1 MKETINILQF
11 DNKIPL
17 SFSVIKFDNIFLH
30 MHSMVQLIVVLEGDF
45 QCIIGDKKYIAK
57 ENDIFIVNPRTY
69 HSFDAV
75 NNTSTILSVL
85 IDQHEFA
92 LDEIDPDSIAFN
104 LNSMETNNHPKY
116 ESIKYLIYSLVR
128 INSMDNINSIYTSR
142 AISFSL
148 FAQLMNDFSVNLE
161 EADIKKNN
169 YDTITKI
176 TAYINDH
183 YSENLSL
190 SSIAKQFNYSIAYL
204 SRLFKQSLDTNFI
217 DYYDDLRVNNS
228 LNDLLFSNKTIEE
241 IALAHGFENSR
252 SYFRAFTS
260 IYKTYPSQYRKN
272 FKKHSKNTILD
283 SNKLKKEAIEKI
295 LLLYEQASQSG
306 NNPNHEITRDT
317 EALVSIDYKNKTTTL
332 HSPQTKILQL
342 EDCKLIMDIDVQNCL
357 INIQKDIDFE
367 YITLNNIFEKEMK
380 MLKNNPS
387 DYSFSYISFDRI
399 ISYLKTISL
408 KPYIKL
414 MYDQNIMSDSAFLD
428 LLTSFYNHIV
438 NSYSKEEISS
448 WLINLSFKD
457 IIISNKNLTRIYSS
471 LFYNFYNKTKKEL
484 KGIKIGSPSFTKDSI
499 LKTSI
504 YQDFLNYCKSKFIDF
519 SFISIL
525 YQDINYK
532 DNKLTKNKD
541 ELKEFINHLKSKNLY
556 FENKMFFENINF
568 SSSKSLLND
577 TLFSSSYLCKNLIE
591 NIKSI
596 SSYSKLGFSDI
607 TSDILTN
614 KETFSGNNSFFTY
627 NLIKKPSYY
636 VYSMFSKLG
645 DQLIK
650 KSYNYIITSSENK
663 IIILVNNY
671 SHYSDLYAENEYYQ
685 ISEQERYHC
694 FPKSTNIKFSFEI
707 NNLPYKDCKL
717 KTTTISKNSG
727 SSFDKWLEIGAPK
740 IMTNEELEKLKILS
754 EPSIYISNKTI
765 NESKL
770 NVECTIAPLETKLI
784 EITLIK

>member
-1 MKETINILQF
+1 MKESITILQF

-30 MHSMVQLIVVLEGDF
+30 MHSMVQLIIVLEGEF
-45 QCIIGDKKYIAK
+45 QCNLGDKKYIAK
-57 ENDIFIVNPRTY
+57 ANDIFIVNPRTY
-69 HSFDAV
+69 HSFDAL
-75 NNTSTILSVL
+75 NKTSTILSVL
-85 IDQHEFA
+85 INQHEFA
-92 LDEIDPDSIAFN
+92 LGDIDPDSIAFN
-104 LNSMETNNHPKY
+104 LNSMEIIEHPKY
-116 ESIKYLIYSLVR
+116 ESIKYLIYSIVR
-128 INSMDNINSIYTSR
+128 LNSMDNVNSIYTNR

-161 EADIKKNN
+161 EADIKRTN

-190 SSIAKQFNYSIAYL
+190 SSISKQFNYSIAYL

-241 IALAHGFENSR
+241 IALTHGFENSR

-260 IYKTYPSQYRKN
+260 IYKTYPSQYRKE

-283 SNKLKKEAIEKI
+283 SNELKKEAIEKI
-295 LLLYEQASQSG
+295 LLLYEQASQRG

-317 EALVSIDYKNKTTTL
+317 EALVSVDYKNKTTNL
-332 HSPQTKILQL
+332 HSPQTKLLQL
-342 EDCKLIMDIDVQNCL
+342 EDYKLIMDVDIQKCL
-357 INIQKDIDFE
+357 KNIQKDINFE
-367 YITLNNIFEKEMK
+367 YITLSNIFEKEIK
-380 MLKNNPS
+380 IIKNNPNEF
-387 DYSFSYISFDRI
+387 SFSFITFDRI
-399 ISYLKTISL
+399 VSYLKSVSL

-414 MYDQNIMSDSAFLD
+414 IYDSNQISDASFINLLD
-428 LLTSFYNHIV
+428 SFYNHLV
-438 NSYSKEEISS
+438 NTYSKEETSS
-448 WLINLSFKD
+448 WLINLSFENLET
-457 IIISNKNLTRIYSS
+457 SNKKQTQVYST
-471 LFYNFYNKTKKEL
+471 LFYNFYTKTKKEI

-499 LKTSI
+499 LKSSV
-504 YQDFLNYCKSKFIDF
+504 YRDFLDHCKSKFIDL

-525 YQDINYK
+525 YQDTKNK
-532 DNKLTKNKD
+532 DTLLTKNKD
-541 ELKEFINHLKSKNLY
+541 ELKEFINHLKKTNLY

-568 SSSKSLLND
+568 SSSRCLLND
-577 TLFSSSYLCKNLIE
+577 TLYSSSYLCKNLIE

-596 SSYSKLGFSDI
+596 SAYSKLGISDI
-607 TSDILTN
+607 SNELLTN
-614 KETFSGNNSFFTY
+614 KEIFNGNNSFLTY
-627 NLIKKPSYY
+627 NLLKKPSYY

-645 DQLIK
+645 NQLIK
-650 KSYNYIITSSENK
+650 KSYNYMITSKENK

-671 SHYSDLYAENEYYQ
+671 SHYSNLYAENEYYQ

-707 NNLPYKDCKL
+707 NNLPYKDCKI
-717 KTTTISKNSG
+717 KTTTISKNNG

-740 IMTNEELEKLKILS
+740 VMTNDEIEKLKILS
-754 EPSIYISNKTI
+754 EPSIYISNKII

-770 NVECTIAPLETKLI
+770 SVECNIAPLETKLI
-784 EITLIK
+784 EITLTK

>member
-11 DNKIPL
+11 DNEIPL

-30 MHSMVQLIVVLEGDF
+30 MHSMVQLIIVLEGEF
-45 QCIIGDKKYIAK
+45 QCNIADKKYIAK

-69 HSFDAV
+69 HSFDAL

-85 IDQHEFA
+85 IDQNEFA
-92 LDEIDPDSIAFN
+92 IGDIDPDIIAFN
-104 LNSMETNNHPKY
+104 LNSMEVINHPKY
-116 ESIKYLIYSLVR
+116 ESIKFLIYSIVR
-128 INSMDNINSIYTSR
+128 LNSMDNINSIYTNR

-161 EADIKKNN
+161 EADIKRTN
-169 YDTITKI
+169 YNTITKI
-176 TAYINDH
+176 TAYISDH

-190 SSIAKQFNYSIAYL
+190 SSISKQFNYSIAYL

-241 IALAHGFENSR
+241 IALTHGFENSR

-260 IYKTYPSQYRKN
+260 IYKTYPSQYRKE

-283 SNKLKKEAIEKI
+283 SNELKKEAIEKI
-295 LLLYEQASQSG
+295 LLLYEKASKKED
-306 NNPNHEITRDT
+306 NPNYENTRET
-317 EALVSIDYKNKTTTL
+317 EALVSVDYRNKLTSL

-342 EDCKLIMDIDVQNCL
+342 EDCNLIMDIDVQISL
-357 INIQKDIDFE
+357 KNIQKDINFE
-367 YITLNNIFEKEMK
+367 YITLSNIFEKEIK
-380 MLKNNPS
+380 ILKNNPN
-387 DYSFSYISFDRI
+387 DYSFSFITFDRI
-399 ISYLKTISL
+399 ISYLKSVSL

-414 MYDQNIMSDSAFLD
+414 IFDNNEITESVFLNLID
-428 LLTSFYNHIV
+428 SFYSHLL
-438 NSYSKEEISS
+438 STYSKEEIST
-448 WLINLSFKD
+448 WLINLSFND
-457 IIISNKNLTRIYSS
+457 IEISSKKQTQIYSN
-471 LFYNFYNKTKKEL
+471 LFYSFYSKTKKEL
-484 KGIKIGSPSFTKDSI
+484 RGIKIGSPSFTKDLI
-499 LKTSI
+499 LKTTI
-504 YQDFLNYCKSKFIDF
+504 YQDFLDHCKSKFVDL

-525 YQDINYK
+525 YQDSRSKENL
-532 DNKLTKNKD
+532 LTKNKD
-541 ELKEFINHLKSKNLY
+541 ELKEFINHLKKKNLY

-577 TLFSSSYLCKNLIE
+577 TLYSSSYLCKNLID

-596 SSYSKLGFSDI
+596 SAYSKSGFSDI
-607 TSDILTN
+607 TNDILVN
-614 KETFSGNNSFFTY
+614 KEMFNGNNSFFTY
-627 NLIKKPSYY
+627 NLLKKPSYY

-650 KSYNYIITSSENK
+650 KSYNYIITSKENK
-663 IIILVNNY
+663 IIILLNNY
-671 SHYSDLYAENEYYQ
+671 SHYSDLYAENDYYQ
-685 ISEQERYHC
+685 ISDQERYHC

-707 NNLPYKDCKL
+707 NNLPFKDCKI
-717 KTTTISKNSG
+717 KTTTLSKTSG

-740 IMTNEELEKLKILS
+740 VMTNDELEKLKILS
-754 EPSIYISNKTI
+754 EPSIYISSKTI

-770 NVECTIAPLETKLI
+770 NVECNIAPLETKLI
-784 EITLIK
+784 EVTLLK

>member
-1 MKETINILQF
+1 MKESITILQF

-30 MHSMVQLIVVLEGDF
+30 MHSMVQLIIVLEGEF
-45 QCIIGDKKYIAK
+45 QCNLGDKKYIAK
-57 ENDIFIVNPRTY
+57 ANDIFIVNPRTY
-69 HSFDAV
+69 HSFDAL
-75 NNTSTILSVL
+75 NKTSTILSVL
-85 IDQHEFA
+85 INQHEFA
-92 LDEIDPDSIAFN
+92 LGDIDPDSIAFN
-104 LNSMETNNHPKY
+104 LNSMEIIEHPKY
-116 ESIKYLIYSLVR
+116 ESIKYLIYSIVR
-128 INSMDNINSIYTSR
+128 LNSMDNVNSIYTNR

-161 EADIKKNN
+161 EADIKRTN

-190 SSIAKQFNYSIAYL
+190 SSISKQFNYSIAYL

-241 IALAHGFENSR
+241 IALTHGFENSR

-260 IYKTYPSQYRKN
+260 IYKTYPSQYRKE

-283 SNKLKKEAIEKI
+283 SNELKKEAIEKI
-295 LLLYEQASQSG
+295 LLLYEQASQRG

-317 EALVSIDYKNKTTTL
+317 EALVSVDYKNKTTNL
-332 HSPQTKILQL
+332 HSPQTKLLQL
-342 EDCKLIMDIDVQNCL
+342 EDYKLIMDVDIQKCL
-357 INIQKDIDFE
+357 KNIQKDINFL
-367 YITLNNIFEKEMK
+367 YITLSNIFEKEIK
-380 MLKNNPS
+380 IIKNNPNEF
-387 DYSFSYISFDRI
+387 SFSFITFDRI
-399 ISYLKTISL
+399 VSYLKSVSL

-414 MYDQNIMSDSAFLD
+414 IYDSNQISDASFINLLD
-428 LLTSFYNHIV
+428 SFYNHLV
-438 NSYSKEEISS
+438 NTYSKEETSS
-448 WLINLSFKD
+448 WLINLSFENLET
-457 IIISNKNLTRIYSS
+457 SNKKQTQVYST
-471 LFYNFYNKTKKEL
+471 LFYNFYTKTKKEI

-499 LKTSI
+499 LKSSV
-504 YQDFLNYCKSKFIDF
+504 YRDFLDHCKSKFIDL

-525 YQDINYK
+525 YQDTKNK
-532 DNKLTKNKD
+532 DTLLTKNKD
-541 ELKEFINHLKSKNLY
+541 ELKEFINHLKKTNLY

-568 SSSKSLLND
+568 SSSRCLLND
-577 TLFSSSYLCKNLIE
+577 TLYSSSYLCKNLIE

-596 SSYSKLGFSDI
+596 SAYSKLGISDI
-607 TSDILTN
+607 SNELLTN
-614 KETFSGNNSFFTY
+614 KEIFNGNNSFLTY
-627 NLIKKPSYY
+627 NLLKKPSYY

-645 DQLIK
+645 NQLIK
-650 KSYNYIITSSENK
+650 KSYNYMITSKENK

-671 SHYSDLYAENEYYQ
+671 SHYSNLYAENEYYQ

-707 NNLPYKDCKL
+707 NNLPYKDCKI
-717 KTTTISKNSG
+717 KTTTISKNNG

-740 IMTNEELEKLKILS
+740 VMTNDEIEKLKILS
-754 EPSIYISNKTI
+754 EPSIYISNKII

-770 NVECTIAPLETKLI
+770 SVECNIAPLETKLI
-784 EITLIK
+784 EITLTK

>member
-30 MHSMVQLIVVLEGDF
+30 MHSMVQLIIVLEGEF
-45 QCIIGDKKYIAK
+45 QCNIGDKKYIAK
-57 ENDIFIVNPRTY
+57 ENDIFIVNSRTY
-69 HSFDAV
+69 HSFDAL

-85 IDQHEFA
+85 IDQNEFA
-92 LDEIDPDSIAFN
+92 INDIDPDSIAFN
-104 LNSMETNNHPKY
+104 LNSMEVVNHPKY
-116 ESIKYLIYSLVR
+116 ESIKFLIYSIVR
-128 INSMDNINSIYTSR
+128 LNSMDNVNSIYSNR

-161 EADIKKNN
+161 EADIKRTN

-190 SSIAKQFNYSIAYL
+190 SSISKQFNYSIAYL

-241 IALAHGFENSR
+241 IALTHGFENSR

-260 IYKTYPSQYRKN
+260 IYKTYPSQYRKE

-283 SNKLKKEAIEKI
+283 SNELKKEAIEKI
-295 LLLYEQASQSG
+295 LLLYEQASQRG
-306 NNPNHEITRDT
+306 NNPNYEITRDT
-317 EALVSIDYKNKTTTL
+317 EALVSVDYKNKTTTL
-332 HSPQTKILQL
+332 HSPQTKVLQL
-342 EDCKLIMDIDVQNCL
+342 EDYKLIMDIDVQNCL
-357 INIQKDIDFE
+357 KDMQKDINFE
-367 YITLNNIFEKEMK
+367 YITLNNIFEKEINI
-380 MLKNNPS
+380 LKNNPY
-387 DYSFSYISFDRI
+387 DYSFSFIAFDRI
-399 ISYLKTISL
+399 ISYLKSVSL

-414 MYDQNIMSDSAFLD
+414 VFDNNQISDSSFLN
-428 LLTSFYNHIV
+428 LLNSFYNHLV
-438 NSYSKEEISS
+438 NSYTKEEINS

-457 IIISNKNLTRIYSS
+457 IEIGNKKLTQIYST
-471 LFYNFYNKTKKEL
+471 LFNNFYNKTKKEL
-484 KGIKIGSPSFTKDSI
+484 KGIKIGSPSFTKDLI
-499 LKTSI
+499 LKTTI
-504 YQDFLNYCKSKFIDF
+504 YQDFLEHCKSKFIDF

-525 YQDINYK
+525 YQDTNNK
-532 DNKLTKNKD
+532 ENKLTKNKD
-541 ELKEFINHLKSKNLY
+541 ELKEFINYLKKKNIY

-568 SSSKSLLND
+568 SSSRSLLND
-577 TLFSSSYLCKNLIE
+577 TLYSSSYLCKNLIE

-596 SSYSKLGFSDI
+596 SSYTKLGFSDI

-614 KETFSGNNSFFTY
+614 KETFNGSNSFFTY
-627 NLIKKPSYY
+627 NLLKKPSYY

-650 KSYNYIITSSENK
+650 KSYNYMITAKENK

-707 NNLPYKDCKL
+707 NNLPFKDCKI
-717 KTTTISKNSG
+717 KTTTISKTNG

-740 IMTNEELEKLKILS
+740 IMTNDELEKLKILS

-770 NVECTIAPLETKLI
+770 NVECNIAPLETKLI